1 MNLHWGKQEIK
12 RAFCVLYQRTHIEV
26 IFAYDKLIQQDTK
39 FNRFCVAAL
48 YVFIKRRV
56 VLCYLF

>member
-1 MNLHWGKQEIK
+1 MNLLWVKQEIK

-26 IFAYDKLIQQDTK
+26 IFVCDELIQQDTK

-56 VLCYLF
+56 VYLF